1 MSNIPP
7 GAGALLGQR
16 LGNFEIVALLA
27 LGGTAEIYLAK
38 VAGDSGFE
46 KYVVVKCLHDY
57 LADDEEFVKMFLDE
71 ARLAA
76 NLNHSN
82 IAQTL
87 GLGEHENRY
96 FMVMEYLVGMSLA
109 MVARRGGERLP
120 GGVLPVSTS
129 LNLMHQACGGL
140 HYAHEFSQNGASM
153 QIVHRDI
160 SPQNLVVT
168 FEGIIKV
175 VDFGIA
181 KAEQRE
187 TQTKSGTIKGKFAY
201 MSPEQCIAQGVD
213 RRTDVFAL
221 GIIMHELLTGKR
233 LFKRPNPYD
242 TYQAVID
249 CKVLAPSKLN
259 HGLDAAIDSI
269 VLRALSKNKEDRYP
283 TAEAMGDD
291 ILSYMHQQGSSGGQ
305 GEIGKLFEQHF
316 ETEIAEHY
324 ERMRDLIAGDQS
336 APVSVEGAWDA
347 PPAGA
352 RAGSRGE
359 SLAEPVEVVNVQDVE
374 PAKPKSRSPSQMIA
388 ATPAAGPI
396 PAPIAPV
403 MTSPAKPILPT
414 MPAPAPSLPRM
425 PALGAVPSVVPRLA
439 VPSAIPKIGP
449 PSVAAPFDPKKTQ
462 FGIGK
467 PAVKVPSAIP
477 AIAKPL
483 AVPQV
488 IKQESATI
496 AAAAPG
502 EMESVAPDG
511 ANQRTLEREAAES
524 ITMAMMT
531 TTDIVEPAV
540 KRAITETGPA
550 VRTASPH
557 LIARNATPTP
567 RSSDDLLAPIPTAT
581 PRAATPVPVSHNMGA
596 IVDAHIAP
604 SIGDNTA
611 AELVAD
617 DSVIEESSVRSEV
630 SALSQLTAELQH
642 SQLPP
647 HMSELDVGFTTNED
661 DFQGEATQIEASPPV
676 ATEIRA
682 MPVAA
687 DEQTRD
693 HDTDYSS
700 QPASA
705 ASPLAASPLDGA
717 FATTIPIDNFVAVGQ
732 QDKNANQRTGADQA
746 REQGR
751 AWQPSSEYPV
761 VPSVYPGYQ
770 PTDQYGK
777 PLPQQ
782 QPPQPHQPLQ
792 QPQQYQQQAQYLQQ
806 QESPQQYQQPQQQ
819 QWGHEGTTPTP
830 ISVIGR
836 PLSGS
841 FQAVGYPLNTTP
853 LAASPVG
860 DKYAKQVDWNAA
872 AAQRAK
878 AVPLWLLALLFAVSL
893 LAALTLTVLVRRF
906 L

>member
-120 GGVLPVSTS
+120 GGVLPISTS
-129 LNLMHQACGGL
+129 LNLMQQACGGL

-291 ILSYMHQQGSSGGQ
+291 ILAYMHQQGSSGGQ
-305 GEIGKLFEQHF
+305 GEIGKFFEQHF

-324 ERMRDLIAGDQS
+324 ERMRDLIAGEQS

-374 PAKPKSRSPSQMIA
+374 PAKPKSRAPSQMMA

-396 PAPIAPV
+396 PATTAPM
-403 MTSPAKPILPT
+403 MTTPAKPILPT

-449 PSVAAPFDPKKTQ
+449 PSVSAPFDPKKTQ

-477 AIAKPL
+477 AIAKPRG
-483 AVPQV
+483 P
-488 IKQESATI
+488 KRESATI
-496 AAAAPG
+496 AMTAPH
-502 EMESVAPDG
+502 EFAQSSAQT
-511 ANQRTLEREAAES
+511 A
-524 ITMAMMT
+524 MT

-557 LIARNATPTP
+557 VIARNATPIP
-567 RSSDDLLAPIPTAT
+567 RSSDDLSTPLLAPNPIVT
-581 PRAATPVPVSHNMGA
+581 PRAATPVPVPLNMGA
-596 IVDAHIAP
+596 IVDAHIADAHIAP
-604 SIGDNTA
+604 SIADSTA

-630 SALSQLTAELQH
+630 SALSQLTAELQQ

-647 HMSELDVGFTTNED
+647 HIGELDVGFTTNED

-676 ATEIRA
+676 ATKIRA
-682 MPVAA
+682 IPVAA

-705 ASPLAASPLDGA
+705 ARPLDGA
-717 FATTIPIDNFVAVGQ
+717 FAMTVPIDNFVAVGQ
-732 QDKNANQRTGADQA
+732 QDKNANQRTGADQQA
-746 REQGR
+746 REQAR

-782 QPPQPHQPLQ
+782 QPPQP
-792 QPQQYQQQAQYLQQ
+792 QQYQQQAQYLQQ
-806 QESPQQYQQPQQQ
+806 QESPQQYQQQQQQ

-860 DKYAKQVDWNAA
+860 DKYSKQVDWNAA

-878 AVPLWLLALLFAVSL
+878 AVQLWLLALLFAVSL
-893 LAALTLTVLVRRF
+893 LAALTLTVVVRRF